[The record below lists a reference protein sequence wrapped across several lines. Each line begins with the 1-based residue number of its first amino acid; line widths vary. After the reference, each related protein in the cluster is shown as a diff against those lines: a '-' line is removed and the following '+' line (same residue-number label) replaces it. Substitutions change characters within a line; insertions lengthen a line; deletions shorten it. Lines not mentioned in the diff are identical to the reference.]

1 MKIRQRLRKDG
12 EETKKKIINC
22 AGRLFA
28 EKGYDAVTGK
38 EICERADVNG
48 AALNYYFGGR
58 KKLYL
63 AVLSH
68 VEDSILS
75 LDTLRRLYE
84 APYTAEKK
92 MEILIDMMTDIT
104 FYKKDWTVILW
115 MKELMNPSEA
125 LRQVFRDTGR
135 PKFSILAHFFSD
147 YTGYSADDPLLYST
161 MLSLIAPFGMAL
173 IGRNRSFQNEISLQI
188 PGEVMADNLKKMS
201 LAHLKQL
208 KNIG

>member
-38 EICERADVNG
+38 EICERAGVNG

-115 MKELMNPSEA
+115 MKELMNLSEA
-125 LRQVFRDTGR
+125 LQQVFRETGR

-147 YTGYSADDPLLYST
+147 YTGYSADD
-161 MLSLIAPFGMAL
+161 
-173 IGRNRSFQNEISLQI
+173 RSCDTSCH
-188 PGEVMADNLKKMS
+188 K
-201 LAHLKQL
+201 
-208 KNIG
+208 